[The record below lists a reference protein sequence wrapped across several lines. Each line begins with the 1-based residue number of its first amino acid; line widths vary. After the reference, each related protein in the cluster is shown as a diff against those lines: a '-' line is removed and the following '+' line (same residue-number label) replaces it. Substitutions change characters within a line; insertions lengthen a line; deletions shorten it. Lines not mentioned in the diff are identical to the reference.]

1 MVVRRTFSFS
11 AWRFDKSRFLSSV
24 ESDSILVRRMLK
36 KSYICSS
43 PLICMQMQFGSRIGA
58 ASKRAAAAAISSS
71 SSFFFCSSKSLAA
84 SCSAKILAYSC
95 SSKSLAASF
104 CSSKSLAASILSASS
119 YFSFNAQAAKCW
131 SSSPSVPDFLSSSC
145 R

>member
-24 ESDSILVRRMLK
+24 ESDSILVRRMFK

-58 ASKRAAAAAISSS
+58 ASKRAAAAVASS
-71 SSFFFCSSKSLAA
+71 SSFFFCSSKSLAD

-95 SSKSLAASF
+95 SSNSLAASF
-104 CSSKSLAASILSASS
+104 SSSKSLAASILSASS
-119 YFSFNAQAAKCW
+119 YFPLNAQAAKCW
-131 SSSPSVPDFLSSSC
+131 SSSASMPCFFTSSC
-145 R
+145 